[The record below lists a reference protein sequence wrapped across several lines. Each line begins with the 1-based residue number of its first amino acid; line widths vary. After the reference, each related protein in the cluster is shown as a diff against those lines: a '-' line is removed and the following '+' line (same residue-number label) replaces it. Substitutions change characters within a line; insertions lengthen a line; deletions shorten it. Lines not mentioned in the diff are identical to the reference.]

1 MRYFPPKAWKY
12 IKNEEGTYSISTNGS
27 TGKRVVA
34 VAFREDDARLIASV
48 PEMETALHYAAKTL
62 KATEAFMA
70 DKGMETDDLSEIV
83 GVIKRLLD
91 WINGTEDRNERK
103 Q

>member
-1 MRYFPPKAWKY
+1 MRYFPPKAWQY
-12 IKNEEGTYSISTNGS
+12 IKNEEGTYSVYKTDSVS
-27 TGKRVVA
+27 GKRLVA

-83 GVIKRLLD
+83 GVIERLLD
-91 WINGTEDRNERK
+91 RVNGTEE
-103 Q
+103 

>member
-1 MRYFPPKAWKY
+1 MRYFPPMAWQY
-12 IKNEEGTYSISTNGS
+12 IKNEKGTYSVSKTDS
-27 TGKRVVA
+27 VHGKRLVA

-70 DKGMETDDLSEIV
+70 DKGMETDDMSEIV
-83 GVIKRLLD
+83 GVIERLLD
-91 WINGTEDRNERK
+91 RVNGTEE
-103 Q
+103 

>member
-1 MRYFPPKAWKY
+1 MRYFPPKAWQY
-12 IKNEEGTYSISTNGS
+12 IKNEEGTYSVSKTDS
-27 TGKRVVA
+27 VHGKRLVA

-83 GVIKRLLD
+83 GVIERLLD
-91 WINGTEDRNERK
+91 RVNGTEE
-103 Q
+103 